1 VKFDTHG
8 EAFHINYSGGSI
20 GNCNLHRGS
29 HSAVSFSIETSND
42 VHFLIMQK
50 GGLRFSGQGAEIDIP
65 TERAM
70 MLFPPISKGFVHSEA
85 AVAGISLIISADAL
99 RLHMSKMAGES
110 RAQGL
115 DGRRPSLIDL
125 ADPVPGTLAR
135 NIVSVFHEM
144 QRLGQAG
151 LSSVACANF
160 DELLLG
166 MAAMAVSADTRRFF
180 TDEGRAAGSS
190 IVRRAR
196 DYLRTHAAEPLSLT
210 DLAASLGVGLRALQI
225 SFRREMGCSPREYL
239 MTCRLELAR
248 SRLLGAESDTK
259 VAAVALECGFTDL
272 ALFSRKY
279 RETFGELPSETL
291 RGRV

>member
-1 VKFDTHG
+1 
-8 EAFHINYSGGSI
+8 
-20 GNCNLHRGS
+20 
-29 HSAVSFSIETSND
+29 
-42 VHFLIMQK
+42 
-50 GGLRFSGQGAEIDIP
+50 
-65 TERAM
+65 M
-70 MLFPPISKGFVHSEA
+70 MLFPPASKGSVYGES
-85 AVAGISLIISADAL
+85 AVAGISLILPADAL
-99 RLHMSKMAGES
+99 NLHVSKLMGGA
-110 RAQGL
+110 RAQGI
-115 DGRRPSLIDL
+115 GERRPSLIEL

-166 MAAMAVSADTRRFF
+166 MAAMAVSPDARRSF
-180 TDEGRAAGSS
+180 TDDGKAAGNS

-196 DYLRTHAAEPLSLT
+196 DYLRMHAAEPLSLT

-248 SRLLGAESDTK
+248 SQLLGAERDTK
-259 VAAVALECGFTDL
+259 VATVALECGFTDL

-279 RETFGELPSETL
+279 REAFGELPSETL
-291 RGRV
+291 RGRA